1 MRGVRELANRA
12 SNQAPKEHSRQHET
26 DATVV
31 AISNK
36 KYVRITLTLTNGE
49 EITTSAARF
58 DPAIQLAEIGE
69 RAKAWPPV
77 T

>member
-1 MRGVRELANRA
+1 MRDVREPRRQP
-12 SNQAPKEHSRQHET
+12 SSSEHSRQHET

-36 KYVRITLTLTNGE
+36 KYLRIILTLNGE

-69 RAKAWPPV
+69 RAKTWPPV